1 MQNDEDTAGIHHTN
15 EDFDA
20 LIQEDEARA
29 LNNAD
34 LSRSNRDHVDVRTI
48 DDPSTHT
55 VDIDNLHFSPETG
68 SQDAINFR
76 DDNTEQSANIYV
88 PETSSQGPLSD
99 NAISRPL
106 SPSIGHPLIGV
117 FGAFAVVA
125 ALAVIMMV
133 CRSIYLKRRAQ
144 KKLGKEVFKYIL
156 DFDVEDVD
164 LTRAVTG
171 GWHGTYKNNLR
182 EGIDTDPDTDDDFD
196 EEIYSD
202 DEDDNAF
209 FNASRKIREA
219 HEENMIVFMEEGEDL
234 PIADNNVYLDEEDQ
248 DDLYYAA
255 GDDLFSAV
263 ESSHERTY

>member
-1 MQNDEDTAGIHHTN
+1 MMQNNEDTAGIHHTT

-29 LNNAD
+29 LNND
-34 LSRSNRDHVDVRTI
+34 GPFRSKSNSHVDVRTI

-76 DDNTEQSANIYV
+76 GDNMEQSATIDI
-88 PETSSQGPLSD
+88 PETSPLSG
-99 NAISRPL
+99 NASSRPL
-106 SPSIGHPLIGV
+106 SPSIGHPAIGV

-125 ALAVIMMV
+125 ALAVIAMV
-133 CRSIYLKRRAQ
+133 CRSIYLKRRA
-144 KKLGKEVFKYIL
+144 KKRLGKEVFKYIL

-234 PIADNNVYLDEEDQ
+234 PLADNNVYLDEEDQ
-248 DDLYYAA
+248 DDVYYAS

-263 ESSHERTY
+263 ESSHSRSY